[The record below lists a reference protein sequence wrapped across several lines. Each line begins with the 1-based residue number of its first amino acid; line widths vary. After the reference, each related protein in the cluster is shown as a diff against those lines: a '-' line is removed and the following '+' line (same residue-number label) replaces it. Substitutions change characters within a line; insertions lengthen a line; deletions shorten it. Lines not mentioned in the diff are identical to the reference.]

1 MSMQFGIVSLFPE
14 IFESLHHGIVGRAI
28 KQHIIECK
36 FSNPRSFGL
45 GKHAVVDDKP
55 YGGGAGMVMRPEPL
69 IAAIDDCQRQLSHP
83 PLKIY
88 LSPQGQSINQAVIEE
103 LASKPSLL
111 LVCGRY
117 EGIDQ
122 RVIKL
127 AIDIEYSVGD
137 FILSGGEFAAC
148 ALIDAVTRLQPNA
161 LGDKKSLLDESFSN
175 GLLEYPQYTRPKNY
189 HGEKIPHTL
198 LSGNHAIIA
207 EWRLQQALGNTW
219 LKRPDLL
226 SKRQLSELETD
237 LLQAFKDHL

>member
-1 MSMQFGIVSLFPE
+1 
-14 IFESLHHGIVGRAI
+14 
-28 KQHIIECK
+28 
-36 FSNPRSFGL
+36 
-45 GKHAVVDDKP
+45 
-55 YGGGAGMVMRPEPL
+55 
-69 IAAIDDCQRQLSHP
+69 
-83 PLKIY
+83 
-88 LSPQGQSINQAVIEE
+88 VIEE